1 MNTQNTINH
10 ADTLAILRLAGG
22 HTTQRDIA
30 SSIGYSVG
38 KVNFILK
45 ALVEKGLIKIENFS
59 NNNNKKNYKY
69 LLTEQGIKEKIA
81 LTEKFIES
89 KKKEYDQLQ
98 TELQMYKQTGE
109 CIQAKGNI

>member
-1 MNTQNTINH
+1 MNKENTIDH

-45 ALVEKGLIKIENFS
+45 ALIEKGLIKIENFS
-59 NNNNKKNYKY
+59 NSENKKNYKY

-81 LTEKFIES
+81 LTEKFIER
-89 KKKEYDQLQ
+89 KKREYE
-98 TELQMYKQTGE
+98 ELQYELEAMRQ
-109 CIQAKGNI
+109 CQ

>member
-10 ADTLAILRLAGG
+10 ADTLAILRLAVG

-45 ALVEKGLIKIENFS
+45 ALIEKGLIKIENFS
-59 NNNNKKNYKY
+59 SNKNK
-69 LLTEQGIKEKIA
+69 
-81 LTEKFIES
+81 
-89 KKKEYDQLQ
+89 
-98 TELQMYKQTGE
+98 
-109 CIQAKGNI
+109 

>member
-1 MNTQNTINH
+1 MNKENTINH
-10 ADTLAILRLAGG
+10 SDTLAVLRLAGG

-45 ALVEKGLIKIENFS
+45 ALIEKGLIKIENFS
-59 NNNNKKNYKY
+59 NSENKKNYKY

-81 LTEKFIES
+81 LTEKFIER
-89 KKKEYDQLQ
+89 KKREYE
-98 TELQMYKQTGE
+98 ELQCELEAMRQCK
-109 CIQAKGNI
+109 

>member
-45 ALVEKGLIKIENFS
+45 ALIEKGLIKIENFS
-59 NNNNKKNYKY
+59 NNDNKKNYKY

-81 LTEKFIES
+81 LTEKFIER
-89 KKKEYDQLQ
+89 KKQEYE
-98 TELQMYKQTGE
+98 ELQSELEAMRK
-109 CIQAKGNI
+109 CN

>member
-81 LTEKFIES
+81 LTERFIER
-89 KKKEYDQLQ
+89 KKREYE
-98 TELQMYKQTGE
+98 ELQFELEAMRQ
-109 CIQAKGNI
+109 CN

>member
-81 LTEKFIES
+81 LTERFIER
-89 KKKEYDQLQ
+89 KKREYE
-98 TELQMYKQTGE
+98 ELQFELEAMRQ
-109 CIQAKGNI
+109 C

>member
-10 ADTLAILRLAGG
+10 ADILAILRLAGG

-59 NNNNKKNYKY
+59 NSKNKKNYQY

-81 LTEKFIES
+81 LTERFIER
-89 KKKEYDQLQ
+89 KKKEYEDLQ
-98 TELQMYKQTGE
+98 HELETMK
-109 CIQAKGNI
+109 ISN

>member
-10 ADTLAILRLAGG
+10 ADILAILRLAGG

-45 ALVEKGLIKIENFS
+45 ALIEKGLIKIENFS
-59 NNNNKKNYKY
+59 NNDNKKNYKY

-81 LTEKFIES
+81 LTERFIER
-89 KKKEYDQLQ
+89 KKQEYE
-98 TELQMYKQTGE
+98 ELQSELEAMRK
-109 CIQAKGNI
+109 CN

>member
-1 MNTQNTINH
+1 MNKENNINH
-10 ADTLAILRLAGG
+10 ADTLAVLRIAGG

-45 ALVEKGLIKIENFS
+45 ALIEKGFIKIENFS
-59 NNNNKKNYKY
+59 NSKNKKNYKY

-81 LTEKFIES
+81 LTEKFIER
-89 KKKEYDQLQ
+89 KKREYK
-98 TELQMYKQTGE
+98 ELQCELEVMRQ
-109 CIQAKGNI
+109 CR